1 MGLFDVYHRSEK
13 ESPLTS
19 ARILQ
24 LVALASEDV
33 VDHARAGGEVEAMQA
48 IRQYRTETGTSLRE
62 ALAVIKILSNQ
73 SN

>member
-1 MGLFDVYHRSEK
+1 MGLFNAYHGSEK

-19 ARILQ
+19 TRILQ

-33 VDHARAGGEVEAMQA
+33 MDYARAGGEVETMQA
-48 IRQYRTETGTSLRE
+48 IRQYRTETGASLRE
-62 ALAVIKILSNQ
+62 ALAVVKILSNQ